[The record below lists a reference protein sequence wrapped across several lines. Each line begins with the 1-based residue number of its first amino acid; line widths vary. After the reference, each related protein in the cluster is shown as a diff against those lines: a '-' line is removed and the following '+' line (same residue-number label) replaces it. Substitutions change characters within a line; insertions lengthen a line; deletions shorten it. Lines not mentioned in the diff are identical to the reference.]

1 MGVVVCEPLHLLGDA
16 NVIGNGKSMKEKL
29 GDDGQRPTLEVAGT
43 MDEFRRSVEA
53 ATSMREAMAWHRQCN
68 EGLDAERRQQAV
80 SPSVPGVVS
89 RGRRTL
95 GTFLGLRRGTS

>member
-1 MGVVVCEPLHLLGDA
+1 M
-16 NVIGNGKSMKEKL
+16 IGTGKSKKEKS
-29 GDDGQRPTLEVAGT
+29 GDDGQRPTLEAAGT

-68 EGLDAERRQQAV
+68 EGLEAGRQSQAV